1 MRTSLGDFIYLFVFM
16 KTTQAVPE
24 RARLFIIISFFS
36 SAVFVAAAEQLG
48 MKSRRNKETIKE
60 NAGHC
65 GMRSSSGHSL
75 IKFSFIRLSF
85 VHKH

>member
-1 MRTSLGDFIYLFVFM
+1 M
-16 KTTQAVPE
+16 PE
-24 RARLFIIISFFS
+24 RARLFIIIIIIILSD
-36 SAVFVAAAEQLG
+36 VFVAAVEQLG

-60 NAGHC
+60 NAGHY